1 MFVQLIS
8 EKKDLL
14 FICTKVCTKGNKNK
28 FRENEFPKNQI
39 VSFKFA
45 SSRFSYLETDEQLV
59 KSFLRAARSGD
70 ISKVDRIL
78 RDGMPVDVSGWS
90 GQTALHHATKEN
102 LADVIKRLLHEGAD
116 VNRQDRDKN
125 TPFHLATLYNYTEVA
140 RLLMNNGADINI
152 KNKRNEIP
160 LDVARKGSK
169 VERLLLQLQ
178 QKAP

>member
-1 MFVQLIS
+1 
-8 EKKDLL
+8 
-14 FICTKVCTKGNKNK
+14 
-28 FRENEFPKNQI
+28 
-39 VSFKFA
+39 
-45 SSRFSYLETDEQLV
+45 
-59 KSFLRAARSGD
+59 
-70 ISKVDRIL
+70 
-78 RDGMPVDVSGWS
+78 MPVDVSGWS